1 MRGMG
6 KFLIGV
12 GIFIELFMIFAFM
25 GMGQFIGFIFFVMT
39 GFAVAFVAMRVS
51 CINKA
56 NEADNAEKRLRGNI
70 K

>member
-1 MRGMG
+1 
-6 KFLIGV
+6 
-12 GIFIELFMIFAFM
+12 
-25 GMGQFIGFIFFVMT
+25 MT
-39 GFAVAFVAMRVS
+39 GFAVAFVAMGVS